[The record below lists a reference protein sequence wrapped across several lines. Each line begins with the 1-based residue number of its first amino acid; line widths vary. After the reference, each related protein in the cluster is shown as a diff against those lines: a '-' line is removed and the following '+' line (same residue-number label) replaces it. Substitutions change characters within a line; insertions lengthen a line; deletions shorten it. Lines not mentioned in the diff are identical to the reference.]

1 MKLKITIKRIIIQK
15 KKEDI
20 YKLSDSLFNATLHS
34 GAFNCISELSSLLYK
49 NGYIKDFL
57 DKLFYNIL
65 YSYNISIGQLEG
77 RIDINQIM
85 ESSYS
90 KKGGVWDISMEYFN
104 LYFKEISFHLL
115 DTIVLTP

>member
-1 MKLKITIKRIIIQK
+1 MYRKQIKNKGDNPEKDKDQ

-77 RIDINQIM
+77 QIDINQIM

-90 KKGGVWDISMEYFN
+90 KKGEYGILVWNILIYILKKF
-104 LYFKEISFHLL
+104 LFIY
-115 DTIVLTP
+115 